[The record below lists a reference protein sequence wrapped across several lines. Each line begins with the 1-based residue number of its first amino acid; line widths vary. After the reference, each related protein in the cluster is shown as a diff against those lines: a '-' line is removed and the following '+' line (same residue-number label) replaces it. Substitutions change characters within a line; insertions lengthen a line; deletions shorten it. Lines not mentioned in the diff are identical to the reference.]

1 MPLQRMRGPLAA
13 TLRNDLYGA
22 VADARRLSSRRSI
35 GGESS
40 VGMCRQGAQQTYLS
54 IYLVL
59 LARCRR
65 RVPLM
70 DALL

>member
-13 TLRNDLYGA
+13 ALRNDLCGA
-22 VADARRLSSRRSI
+22 VTDARRLSSRRGI
-35 GGESS
+35 GGESG
-40 VGMCRQGAQQTYLS
+40 VGMCRQAQQTYLS

-70 DALL
+70 DALP